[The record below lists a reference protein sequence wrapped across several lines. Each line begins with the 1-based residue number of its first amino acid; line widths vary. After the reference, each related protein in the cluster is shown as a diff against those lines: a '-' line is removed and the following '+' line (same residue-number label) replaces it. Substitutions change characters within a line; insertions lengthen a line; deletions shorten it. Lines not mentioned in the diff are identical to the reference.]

1 MTSLWS
7 NSFGRRKGLAGL
19 AAMAFLLASSEVC
32 AQPPSGGSVPA
43 GAPAMPGESLLVQAA
58 KAEADLRIDA
68 AIDRLYELLIEHPGT
83 ADALT
88 ARLRLARLLT
98 VAGSIPQAILEC
110 QLLRDELPT
119 DHPLRADALAL
130 STVLARRLRGSQSAG
145 VPYFAVFEPVPAR
158 GVQAMDEPR
167 ALLFE
172 GETQFV
178 LLDEGAGR
186 VYRVGAESASA
197 VASPPEPTAAALMP
211 DGTLVMA
218 GKTGL
223 VTVPASR
230 TMQLSGSWG
239 GKARQAKKVRS
250 MAALSDGSL
259 LVVDRDYDGVLRCQ
273 LSSGACAA
281 WGPIGKYR
289 VVRVGP
295 TGWVYLLDERGT
307 GVRVVDASQRQI
319 ALVGP
324 MAGATKLEKI
334 GDIALDG
341 AHGLCLLD
349 TDLKRILVF
358 HLKTA
363 ADGRIGPVLTA
374 TVALP
379 QEGER
384 AMKNPSAIG
393 VSPSGSLYVAGKS
406 SARMMRY
413 R

>member
-7 NSFGRRKGLAGL
+7 NSFGSRTGLAGL
-19 AAMAFLLASSEVC
+19 TAMAFLLASPAVC
-32 AQPPSGGSVPA
+32 AQPPVGGAVPA

-58 KAEADLRIDA
+58 KAEGDLRFES

-88 ARLRLARLLT
+88 ARLRMARLLAVT
-98 VAGSIPQAILEC
+98 GSLPQAILEC
-110 QLLRDELPT
+110 QLLRDELPM
-119 DHPLRADALAL
+119 DHPLRAEALAL
-130 STVLARRLRGSQSAG
+130 ATVLARRLRASPSSGA
-145 VPYFAVFEPVPAR
+145 PYFAIFEPVPAR
-158 GVQAMDEPR
+158 GVQALDEPR
-167 ALLFE
+167 ALVFE
-172 GETQFV
+172 GESRFV

-186 VYRVGAESASA
+186 VYRVGAESASP
-197 VASPPEPTAAALMP
+197 VASPQDPTAAAVMP

-223 VTVPASR
+223 MTVPASR
-230 TMQLSGSWG
+230 TIQLSGTWG

-273 LSSGACAA
+273 LSSGACAP

-289 VVRVGP
+289 VVKVGP
-295 TGWVYLLDERGT
+295 TDWVYLLDDRGQ
-307 GVRVVDASQRQI
+307 GVRVIDASQRAI
-319 ALVGP
+319 TLVGP
-324 MAGATKLEKI
+324 VAGVTKLEKI
-334 GDIALDG
+334 GDIAVDA

-349 TDLKRILVF
+349 TDLKRILIV
-358 HLKTA
+358 HLKTG
-363 ADGRIGPVLTA
+363 ADGRIGPMLTA

-384 AMKNPSAIG
+384 AVKNPTAIG
-393 VSPSGSLYVAGKS
+393 VSPSGSVYVAGKS
-406 SARMMRY
+406 SPRMMRY